1 MLIRSMQH
9 MTKERDEFPSK
20 LEEFLFAMV
29 IDSDYLNNKWT
40 LCNLIEKHL
49 SDKGIKE
56 VSEFLESNEDD
67 MIMAMQRHEEEL

>member
-1 MLIRSMQH
+1 
-9 MTKERDEFPSK
+9 MTKERDKFPSK

-49 SDKGIKE
+49 SDEGIKE

-67 MIMAMQRHEEEL
+67 MITAMHRHEEE

>member
-1 MLIRSMQH
+1 

-67 MIMAMQRHEEEL
+67 MIMAMQRHREEL

>member
-1 MLIRSMQH
+1 

-56 VSEFLESNEDD
+56 ISEFLESNEHD
-67 MIMAMQRHEEEL
+67 MIMAMRRHKEE

>member
-1 MLIRSMQH
+1 MK
-9 MTKERDEFPSK
+9 KERYEFPSK

-56 VSEFLESNEDD
+56 ISEFLESNKHA
-67 MIMAMQRHEEEL
+67 MIMAMHRHEEE

>member
-1 MLIRSMQH
+1 

-49 SDKGIKE
+49 SDEGIKE
-56 VSEFLESNEDD
+56 VLEFLESNEHD
-67 MIMAMQRHEEEL
+67 MIMAMHRHEEE

>member
-1 MLIRSMQH
+1 

-56 VSEFLESNEDD
+56 ISEFLESNEHD
-67 MIMAMQRHEEEL
+67 MIMAMHRHEEE

>member
-1 MLIRSMQH
+1 

-20 LEEFLFAMV
+20 LEGFLFAMV
-29 IDSDYLNNKWT
+29 IDGDYLNNKWT

-56 VSEFLESNEDD
+56 VSEFLESNEHD
-67 MIMAMQRHEEEL
+67 MIMAMQRHEKEL

>member
-1 MLIRSMQH
+1 
-9 MTKERDEFPSK
+9 MTKERDKFPSK

-49 SDKGIKE
+49 SNKGIKE
-56 VSEFLESNEDD
+56 VSEFIESNEND
-67 MIMAMQRHEEEL
+67 MVMAMKRHEEE

>member
-1 MLIRSMQH
+1 

-67 MIMAMQRHEEEL
+67 MIMAMQRYEEEL

>member
-1 MLIRSMQH
+1 

-49 SDKGIKE
+49 SNKGIKE
-56 VSEFLESNEDD
+56 VSEFIESNEND
-67 MIMAMQRHEEEL
+67 MVMAMKRHEEE

>member
-1 MLIRSMQH
+1 

-29 IDSDYLNNKWT
+29 IDSDYLDNKWT

-49 SDKGIKE
+49 SNKGIKE
-56 VSEFLESNEDD
+56 VSEFLESNEHD
-67 MIMAMQRHEEEL
+67 MIMAMQRHKKEL

>member
-1 MLIRSMQH
+1 

-56 VSEFLESNEDD
+56 VSEFLVSNEHD
-67 MIMAMQRHEEEL
+67 MIMAMQRHEEE

>member
-1 MLIRSMQH
+1 

-40 LCNLIEKHL
+40 LCKLIEKHL

>member
-1 MLIRSMQH
+1 